1 MSLRVENITKKFG
14 VKDALR
20 GVTLEARDGEFV
32 VLLGPSGCG
41 KSTLLRIIAGLEE
54 PDQGTV
60 LLGGKDITRLE
71 PRHRDV
77 AMVFQGYALY
87 PHMTVAENIGFPLR
101 VRKRPSSEIS
111 AEVERVGARLGLSH
125 LLRNLPKQLSGG
137 ERQRVALARAIIRH
151 PQVFL
156 MDEPLSNLDSRL
168 RIDMRA
174 ELKHLQHELAV
185 VTIYVTHDQV
195 EAMTLASRIAIL
207 KDGLLQHYDTPS
219 EIYRRPAN
227 IFVAGF
233 VGSPSMNLL
242 PGIVEAGMFLL
253 PISAC
258 QQVPLSIAPTPE
270 QLALVGS
277 RREITL
283 GIRPEDVEFSTTDQ
297 PGYTPARV
305 WVTED
310 LGNETLIRLALDNI
324 HVTLRA
330 PAGTRAD
337 FDTTA
342 WFRIRPEKIHWFDSH
357 TTEALR

>member
-1 MSLRVENITKKFG
+1 MSLRVENISKRFG

-20 GVTLEARDGEFV
+20 GVTLEANEGEFV

-54 PDQGTV
+54 PDDGTV
-60 LLGGKDITRLE
+60 RLGGVDITPLE
-71 PRHRDV
+71 PRRRDV

-87 PHMTVAENIGFPLR
+87 PHMTIAENIGFPLR
-101 VRKRPSSEIS
+101 VRHRPASEI
-111 AEVERVGARLGLSH
+111 AAKVQRIAARLGLAH
-125 LLRNLPKQLSGG
+125 LLTNLPKQLSGG

-151 PQVFL
+151 PRAFL

-207 KDGLLQHYDTPS
+207 KDGLLQQYDTPS
-219 EIYRRPAN
+219 AVYREPAN
-227 IFVAGF
+227 LFVAGF

-242 PGIVEAGMFLL
+242 PGAIESGVFRRGDLSVQPTAGQL
-253 PISAC
+253 A
-258 QQVPLSIAPTPE
+258 SIA
-270 QLALVGS
+270 S

-283 GIRPEDVEFSTTDQ
+283 GVRPEDLDFSPIEQ
-297 PGYTPARV
+297 PGWNVARV
-305 WVTED
+305 WVMED
-310 LGNETLIRLALDNI
+310 LGNETLIRLALGNTYI
-324 HVTLRA
+324 TLRA

-337 FDTTA
+337 FDTPA
-342 WFRIRPEKIHWFDSH
+342 WFRIRPEKVHWFDTLS
-357 TTEALR
+357 TEAIR

>member
-1 MSLRVENITKKFG
+1 MSLRVENITKRFG

-20 GVTLEARDGEFV
+20 GVTLEAREGEFV

-54 PDQGTV
+54 PDAGTV
-60 LLGGKDITRLE
+60 NLGGIDITRVE
-71 PRHRDV
+71 PRRRDV

-87 PHMTVAENIGFPLR
+87 PHMTVAQNIGFPLR
-101 VRKRPSSEIS
+101 VRRRPASEIS
-111 AEVERVGARLGLSH
+111 AEVERIGARLGLAH
-125 LLRNLPKQLSGG
+125 LLGNLPKQLSGG

-151 PQVFL
+151 PHAFL

-174 ELKHLQHELAV
+174 ELKHLQHELSV
-185 VTIYVTHDQV
+185 VTIYVTHDQA
-195 EAMTLASRIAIL
+195 EAMTLASRIAVL
-207 KDGLLQHYDTPS
+207 RDGVLQQYDTPS
-219 EIYRRPAN
+219 EVYRRPAN
-227 IFVAGF
+227 LFVAGF

-242 PGIVEAGMFLL
+242 PGVVKSGVFRRAGLCVELNN
-253 PISAC
+253 
-258 QQVPLSIAPTPE
+258 IA
-270 QLALVGS
+270 VGS

-283 GIRPEDVEFSTTDQ
+283 GVRPEDVEFSASEK
-297 PGYTPARV
+297 PGWTPARV

-310 LGNETLIRLALDNI
+310 MGNETLIRLTVDDV

-330 PAGTRAD
+330 PAGTGAD
-337 FDTTA
+337 FDSLA
-342 WFRIRPEKIHWFDSH
+342 WFRIRPEQIHWFDTH